1 VTLSRLPMITAVAT
15 VHLLSQSH
23 HQCTPGTFLLL
34 NVPRSTSKPAQVS
47 SSHHFKIGAENHLQ
61 KTSSV
66 QFSVSTNMPPWLLF
80 EYLKSALKLCQIPQV
95 LYPH

>member
-34 NVPRSTSKPAQVS
+34 NVPRSSSKPAQIS
-47 SSHHFKIGAENHLQ
+47 SSRDFKTRARSHCKCLFF
-61 KTSSV
+61 SLRC
-66 QFSVSTNMPPWLLF
+66 QFFS
-80 EYLKSALKLCQIPQV
+80 
-95 LYPH
+95 